1 MDQLAFLRAEIE
13 HLTSS
18 KPQSNHRF
26 SEGRTCDGRMRLV
39 RFARVLGGLI
49 EISTVRSGGRVQRP
63 APAGSFAVPAAKPA
77 SRDCRAGARPTPRI
91 GMN

>member
-39 RFARVLGGLI
+39 RFARVLGSLI
-49 EISTVRSGGRVQRP
+49 EISTVRR
-63 APAGSFAVPAAKPA
+63 
-77 SRDCRAGARPTPRI
+77 
-91 GMN
+91 